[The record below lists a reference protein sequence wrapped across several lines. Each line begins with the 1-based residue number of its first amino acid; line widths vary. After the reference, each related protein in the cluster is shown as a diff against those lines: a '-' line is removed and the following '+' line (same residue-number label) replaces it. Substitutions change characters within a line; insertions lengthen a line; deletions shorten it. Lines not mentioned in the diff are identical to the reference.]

1 MSAPASQFNKILY
14 LPSYNCARH
23 IGSLLDELARATD
36 AISWRLLF
44 VDNASNDESVGVIKQ
59 RLHALGWEQRAT
71 IVRCKNNLG
80 YAGSQKLAFRIVRDG
95 FEDAGVV
102 MLHADGQYP
111 PEFVPQMFSALE
123 AGVDVVYGVRSRKT
137 YGSLEETPVKV
148 RLAMAALNN
157 LESLMTGCA
166 EIKEWHSGY
175 VGYRTSFLRQVNLR
189 AITDTK
195 HIDGNMLF
203 AAHAVGAR
211 IEPLHI
217 YKRYKKY
224 DGFVGPEA
232 YLYIWHCL
240 SLMVHMPLTKSQLLA
255 PETSG
260 PVLSYNAD
268 VVLNGSDGVLQT
280 SSKS

>member
-1 MSAPASQFNKILY
+1 MTQHTFTKVVY
-14 LPSYNCARH
+14 LPSYNCAKHVGR
-23 IGSLLDELARATD
+23 LLDELGHASGA
-36 AISWRLLF
+36 ASWKFLF
-44 VDNASNDESVGVIKQ
+44 VDNASTDDSVAVVQ
-59 RLHALGWEQRAT
+59 ERLQSLGWQQRAT
-71 IVRCKNNLG
+71 VVRCKTNLG
-80 YAGSQKLAFRIVRDG
+80 YSGSQKLAFSLIRDQ
-95 FEDAGVV
+95 FEGAGVV

-111 PEFVPQMFSALE
+111 PEFVPKMFASLE
-123 AGVDVVYGVRSRKT
+123 AGADVVYGVRSRKAF
-137 YGSLEETPVKV
+137 GDLEETPLKV
-148 RLAMAALNN
+148 RTAMAALNK

-175 VGYRTSFLRQVNLR
+175 VGYRTSFLRRINLQ

-240 SLMVHMPLTKSQLLA
+240 SLMAQMPRTKSQLLVS
-255 PETSG
+255 ETSG
-260 PVLSYNAD
+260 SFPSDNVD

-280 SSKS
+280 N